1 MAKEI
6 FVAKAAELKDGER
19 KLVIDGKTEIGVYR
33 LKGKLYAYLN
43 LCPHQ
48 GGPACE
54 GMLIA
59 KVEEDLNPDMTSN
72 GLKFN
77 DDEIHIV
84 CPWHG
89 FEFKVETGEHAGDP
103 KWKLRKFEVKEKGG
117 DIYVTA

>member
-1 MAKEI
+1 MAKEV
-6 FVAKAAELKDGER
+6 FVAKAAEFKEGDR
-19 KLVIDGKTEIGVYR
+19 RIVVDGKTEIGVYR
-33 LKGKLYAYLN
+33 LKGQLYAYLN

-54 GMLIA
+54 GMLMA

-89 FEFKVETGEHAGDP
+89 FEFKIETGEHAGDP
-103 KWKLRKFEVKEKGG
+103 KWKLRKFQVLEKGG
-117 DIYVTA
+117 DIYVAT

>member
-6 FVAKAAELKDGER
+6 FVAKASELKDGQS

>member
-6 FVAKAAELKDGER
+6 FVAKSAELKDGQS

-54 GMLIA
+54 GILIA

-103 KWKLRKFEVKEKGG
+103 KWKLRKFPVIEKGG
-117 DIYVTA
+117 EIYVTA

>member
-6 FVAKAAELKDGER
+6 FVAKSTEFKDGDR
-19 KLVIDGKTEIGVYR
+19 KLVFDGATEIGVYR

-54 GMLIA
+54 GLLMA

-89 FEFKVETGEHAGDP
+89 FEFKIENGEHAGDP
-103 KWKLRKFEVKEKGG
+103 KWRLRKFDVKEKG
-117 DIYVTA
+117 DSIYVIA

>member
-6 FVAKAAELKDGER
+6 FVAKSAELKDGQS

-103 KWKLRKFEVKEKGG
+103 KWKLRKFPVAEKGG
-117 DIYVTA
+117 EIYVTA

>member
-6 FVAKAAELKDGER
+6 FVANASEFKEGAR
-19 KLVIDGKTEIGVYR
+19 KLVVDGKTEIGVYR

-54 GMLIA
+54 GLLIA
-59 KVEEDLNPDMTSN
+59 KVEEDLNSDGTSN

-89 FEFKVETGEHAGDP
+89 FEFKIESGEHAGDP
-103 KWKLRKFEVKEKGG
+103 KWKLRKFPVVERDGG
-117 DIYVTA
+117 VYVTA